1 MRTDEVPQDDNAALG
16 GHRKAMYAVGPDGRY
31 TLVPSKGWEVE
42 ETVTLQAV
50 EAFQRLAEDARRR
63 VEAGRTSPL
72 EFHMYD
78 RRMDLALLGQ
88 TTGLWRWRIRRHF
101 RPEIFARLKPAL
113 LARYADALGLSVD
126 TLRRL
131 P

>member
-1 MRTDEVPQDDNAALG
+1 M
-16 GHRKAMYAVGPDGRY
+16 
-31 TLVPSKGWEVE
+31 
-42 ETVTLQAV
+42 
-50 EAFQRLAEDARRR
+50 